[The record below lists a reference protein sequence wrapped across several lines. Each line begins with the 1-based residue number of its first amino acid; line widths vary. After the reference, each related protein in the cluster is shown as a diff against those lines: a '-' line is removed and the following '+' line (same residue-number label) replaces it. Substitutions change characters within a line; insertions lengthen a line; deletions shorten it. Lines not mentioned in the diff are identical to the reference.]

1 MLLSGIIPAITTP
14 FYADGQIY
22 FKKLEHNV
30 GRYSK
35 TPVSGMV
42 VLGSTGEATFLS
54 DDEKRDVLKCAIE
67 NAAAEKVMVAGV
79 GSESAIDTLRFSEY
93 AAEIGYDVALVRTPF
108 YYKGSMKA
116 ANLLAY
122 YRFVADRSPLPVLL
136 YNVPPFTQYDM
147 PVELVV
153 ELAGHPN
160 IIGLKESS
168 GSIEKVQSMVEA
180 TKGVD
185 RSATVTDR
193 FEAVTG
199 RMLRNATSARVGELV
214 GVESLAATA
223 SPGSASAPTAKPS
236 SAAVQVVGNL
246 KTRQKKVGFQIVVGA
261 AHKLHPSLKAG
272 AVGAVLAFA
281 ACAPTAC
288 YEVFAAFKDNDDPLA
303 AEKQDR
309 ISKAAERVSAQ
320 MSIPG
325 TKYAMDLNG
334 YYGGNGRLPLLPLT
348 MEMKQEIESL
358 MAKIKS

>member
-14 FYADGQIY
+14 FYPDGQIY

-35 TPVSGMV
+35 TPVTGMV
-42 VLGSTGEATFLS
+42 VLGSTGEVVLLS
-54 DDEKRDVLKCAIE
+54 DKEKRDVLKCCIDTAS
-67 NAAAEKVMVAGV
+67 ADKVMIAGV
-79 GSESAIDTLRFSEY
+79 GSESAIDTLSGCEY
-93 AAEIGYDVALVRTPF
+93 AAELGYDVALVRTPF
-108 YYKGSMKA
+108 YYKGSMKP

-147 PVELVV
+147 PVELVI

-168 GSIEKVQSMVEA
+168 GSIEKVQAMVE
-180 TKGVD
+180 GVKSFE
-185 RSATVTDR
+185 RTATVTER

-199 RMLRNATSARVGELV
+199 RMLKQAQSARAGELV

-223 SPGSASAPTAKPS
+223 KSGGASAPSAKPS
-236 SAAVQVVGNL
+236 SSAVQVVGNL

-334 YYGGNGRLPLLPLT
+334 YYGGNARLPLLPLT
-348 MEMKQEIESL
+348 MEMKTEIEGL
-358 MAKIKS
+358 MSKIKS